1 MHFAPSEASVS
12 RGTRPA
18 APGQARGAVCSLE
31 EALGRPTS
39 VLNDRSYSYHSLPA
53 RIQAALQRC
62 EDCGMKIFVSSRLD
76 ELFLER
82 KTAVEVIHFEGHTP
96 LYIETEKEVRDKLAK
111 KTMLSLIADADALLS
126 IHFLTAGRKFP
137 ILRLLTP
144 IEFELEEFRRLHKGK
159 PIFIFRRTQEDVAP
173 NPTMLKYF
181 DDVAKE
187 IGATPITFQ
196 RPEDLQRKLRAV
208 LGAYEHEADD
218 VRPPYR
224 VTVRYVGPDFI
235 GLIGKISEVLF
246 TACKFNI
253 DYISHASQGGHAT
266 VCLSCSPRRLP
277 ESGTPIDKRRLRKA
291 LLLQCRLDCQKAKED
306 NRLIGTAAGE
316 LEPDIVVDIDEA
328 GTTRAQ
334 LFVELRAIDAPGQL
348 NAVCRVLRTH
358 DYNIDELQLR
368 PTPPEYYR
376 QTTMTLRLSK
386 KDGILADRPAELEA
400 IESALRYLVGVR
412 AVTTKHIIENVP
424 NSTL

>member
-1 MHFAPSEASVS
+1 
-12 RGTRPA
+12 
-18 APGQARGAVCSLE
+18 
-31 EALGRPTS
+31 
-39 VLNDRSYSYHSLPA
+39 
-53 RIQAALQRC
+53 
-62 EDCGMKIFVSSRLD
+62 MKVFVSSRLD

-96 LYIETEKEVRDKLAK
+96 LYIETERDIGEKLAK
-111 KTMLSLIADADALLS
+111 KTMLSLIADADALVS

-144 IEFELEEFRRLHKGK
+144 IEFELEEFRRLRKGK
-159 PIFIFRRTQEDVAP
+159 PIFIFRRTQEDVSP
-173 NPTMLKYF
+173 NPTMLRYF

-187 IGATPITFQ
+187 IGITPILFQ
-196 RPEDLQRKLRAV
+196 RPEDFQKKLRDV

-218 VRPPYR
+218 EKPPYR

-235 GLIGKISEVLF
+235 GLIAKISEVLF
-246 TACKFNI
+246 TVCKFNI
-253 DYISHASQGGHAT
+253 DYISHASQGGHAI
-266 VCLSCSPRRLP
+266 VCLSCSPRRLIP
-277 ESGTPIDKRRLRKA
+277 GMASIDKRRLRKV
-291 LLLQCRLDCQKAKED
+291 LLLALRHDCDAAKDD

-328 GTTRAQ
+328 GGTRAQ
-334 LFVELRAIDAPGQL
+334 LFVEIRAIDAPGQL
-348 NAVCRVLRTH
+348 NAVCRVLRAH

-386 KDGILADRPAELEA
+386 KDGTLVNWPSELEG
-400 IESALRYLVGVR
+400 IESALRYLVGIR
-412 AVTTKHIIENVP
+412 AITTKHVIENVP